1 MKRTME
7 IKKIGYKRK
16 LDCMTSHEKNNFVK
30 FNTQWSG
37 PCPDFKTTKKQ
48 EKSLEGYVACA
59 YDASAF
65 NQSLIIFI
73 NDFEES
79 FKIVELKN

>member
-1 MKRTME
+1 ME

-16 LDCMTSHEKNNFVK
+16 LECMTSYEKNNFVR
-30 FNTQWSG
+30 FNTPWSG

-48 EKSLEGYVACA
+48 EKSLDGYVVCA
-59 YDASAF
+59 YDASAYDQ
-65 NQSLIIFI
+65 NLVIFI

>member
-1 MKRTME
+1 ME

-16 LDCMTSHEKNNFVK
+16 LECMTSYEKNNFVR

-48 EKSLEGYVACA
+48 EKKLLGYIPCA
-59 YDASAF
+59 YDASAYDQ
-65 NQSLIIFI
+65 NLVIFI